1 MTRPPEQR
9 LKDAQEGR
17 WYGPTPFEQISLGA
31 KINKD
36 AVKLALEDV
45 LRELRE
51 NRERRVA

>member
-1 MTRPPEQR
+1 MTRTAKQR

-45 LRELRE
+45 LRELRKVKR
-51 NRERRVA
+51 NTA

>member
-1 MTRPPEQR
+1 MTRTAKQR

-45 LRELRE
+45 LSELRKS
-51 NRERRVA
+51 RERKVT